1 MRWNILD
8 KPLFRHS
15 HGTITSLFLVFLVC
29 AAIGMLPVG
38 AANTTQT
45 VSPTQTTTHV
55 TTAAT
60 TSVPSTTHTTNPATS
75 TTTTAVSTTHTTTP
89 VTSQTTTV
97 VTTAAPSQV
106 NPVIAFYAEP
116 LDGSAPL
123 EVQFTDMSTGG
134 PTSWSWDFGDG
145 TSETSQN
152 PSHIYQDA
160 GTYTVRM
167 TATTRTGSASATRE
181 DYIMVD
187 SAVTTTATTTATT
200 TSTTTVTT
208 TASTSSLLA
217 DFTGSPRSG
226 NAPLTVVFSD
236 TTVGTPISWSWDFG
250 DGATDTTQNPIHM
263 YTEVGTYTVSLTV
276 NSSGSGK
283 KVKKADFITVTS
295 PSDTTLSEATESG
308 SGGGGSVVRT
318 RVTTSAS
325 SDQNSGKSGTGI
337 TKTPVPTLTG
347 KAWLEYEKQRMAE
360 VDAIAATQQNK
371 DVISLLLNFF
381 KGLIPWI

>member
-1 MRWNILD
+1 MWWNILD
-8 KPLFRHS
+8 KPLFRHY

-29 AAIGMLPVG
+29 AVIGMLPVS

-45 VSPTQTTTHV
+45 VSPTQTSTQV

-60 TSVPSTTHTTNPATS
+60 TSVPSTTHTSIPATS
-75 TTTTAVSTTHTTTP
+75 VTTTAATTQNTIP
-89 VTSQTTTV
+89 VTSQTTTA
-97 VTTAAPSQV
+97 VTTDVPTQV

-145 TSETSQN
+145 TSDTIKS
-152 PSHIYQDA
+152 PTHTYQDA
-160 GTYTVRM
+160 GTYTVRL
-167 TATTRTGSASATRE
+167 TATTRTGSASSTRE
-181 DYIMVD
+181 DYITVE
-187 SAVTTTATTTATT
+187 SAVTTTATTTTT
-200 TSTTTVTT
+200 TTGTT
-208 TASTSSLLA
+208 TATTGSSSLLA

-226 NAPLTVVFSD
+226 NTPLTVVFSD
-236 TTVGTPISWSWDFG
+236 TTVGTPISWLWDFG
-250 DGATDTTQNPIHM
+250 DGITDTTQNPVHM

-283 KVKKADFITVTS
+283 KVKKADFITATS
-295 PSDTTLSEATESG
+295 SSDTTLPERTLPG
-308 SGGGGSVVRT
+308 SGGGGSQVRT
-318 RVTTSAS
+318 SVTTGAS
-325 SDQNSGKSGTGI
+325 SDQNSAQSGTGI

-360 VDAIAATQQNK
+360 VDAIVATQQNK